1 MAKKVLVVEDHEGI
15 RRMMK
20 LILGFRGYEVLEA
33 HDGREAVKMAVAER
47 PDLILMDIG
56 MPVMDG
62 IDATQGI
69 RAHAELASI
78 PIVAVTAYGD
88 FYTDKA
94 LAAGCNDVVHKPVDF
109 EHLEPLVERYVM

>member
-1 MAKKVLVVEDHEGI
+1 MSKKVLVVEDYEGI

-20 LILGFRGYEVLEA
+20 LVLGFRGYQVVEA
-33 HDGREAVKMAVAER
+33 QNGREAVEKAIEEK

-62 IDATQGI
+62 LDATQDI
-69 RAHAELASI
+69 RAHSELAGV
-78 PIVAVTAYGD
+78 PIVALTAYGD

-94 LAAGCNDVVHKPVDF
+94 LAAGCNDVVHKPIDF